1 MTRWSACATAVL
13 FLGCATGKAVYATQG
28 RLGFPGGPAVPAAE
42 HERYAREM
50 MDVAAAQWTAA
61 GNGVLGAVL
70 VLLTVTALGRRLP
83 RLPML
88 VVLGVALLG
97 VGAGAAVMAVDGFV
111 GLGVGWR
118 WYHGLAGLAA
128 VALMAATVRSYAR
141 ATGPDKPY
149 ARATG
154 PHTSRARATRPHK
167 PYATGPERC
176 T

>member
-1 MTRWSACATAVL
+1 CGGGPGAGGPLNPEARRKVRAMTRRLACATAVL
-13 FLGCATGKAVYATQG
+13 LLGYGAGEAVYATQC

-42 HERYAREM
+42 RERDAREM

-61 GNGVLGAVL
+61 GNGGVGAVL
-70 VLLTVTALGRRLP
+70 VLLTVSALGRRLP

-88 VVLGVALLG
+88 GVLGVALLG

-128 VALMAATVRSYAR
+128 LALMAATVRSYAR
-141 ATGPDKPY
+141 ATGP
-149 ARATG
+149 
-154 PHTSRARATRPHK
+154 
-167 PYATGPERC
+167 ERC